1 MIFFL
6 FLFFPPS
13 QLTRTSTHLILAR
26 AQQRSVVTTVNP
38 ARQPMAQTA
47 GSGRSPIFAA
57 TPRLV
62 RAFRGELAG
71 GQALGSVLP
80 PREVSRQSKVPR
92 CTRACQ
98 DHGVKRAG
106 AAKGGR
112 MAGMLIPHVSVARS
126 PPVRFSH
133 PTSSA

>member
-1 MIFFL
+1 MIFF
-6 FLFFPPS
+6 FSPPS
-13 QLTRTSTHLILAR
+13 QLTRTSTHLILAW

-47 GSGRSPIFAA
+47 RSGRSPIFAA

-92 CTRACQ
+92 CARACQ
-98 DHGVKRAG
+98 DGGVKRAG

-133 PTSSA
+133 PMSSA